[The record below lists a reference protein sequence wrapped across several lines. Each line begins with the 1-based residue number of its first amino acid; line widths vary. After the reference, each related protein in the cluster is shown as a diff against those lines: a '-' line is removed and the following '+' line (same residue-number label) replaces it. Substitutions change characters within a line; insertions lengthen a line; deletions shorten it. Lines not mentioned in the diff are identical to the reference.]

1 MYRRF
6 SFVPALLLVTAS
18 VATAQTREVQR
29 PPDGG
34 AVQRIIGIFIP
45 SMPNAPFTATVTTEW
60 TRPLAD
66 GTTIAWKNHRIIA
79 RDTTGRI
86 FQERRWFVAAAKQDE
101 PGLMQIEISDP
112 ASHQLYI
119 CRPEPRVCDLR
130 PFYAPAFEPSV
141 PVSAAGRGSAAST
154 IEDLG
159 KQSIEGFEVTGQR
172 ETMVIESNAMGNNR
186 PIMTKREF
194 WYSPLLGVNLL
205 SKREDPR
212 FGTENFEVTHI
223 SVGEPDAKLFELPT
237 GFRVVNMAKPSEV
250 PAAATTA
257 PPN

>member
-1 MYRRF
+1 MKRRYAL
-6 SFVPALLLVTAS
+6 ALLLLFSGTSLVL
-18 VATAQTREVQR
+18 AQTQEVQR

-34 AVQRIIGIFIP
+34 AVQRIISIFIP
-45 SMPNAPFTATVTTEW
+45 SMPNAPFTATVSTEW

-119 CRPEPRVCDLR
+119 CRPGPRVCDLR
-130 PFYAPAFEPSV
+130 PFYAPAFEPPV
-141 PVSAAGRGSAAST
+141 PVSAAGKGSSAST
-154 IEDLG
+154 IENLG

-172 ETMVIESNAMGNNR
+172 ETMVIQSNAMGNNR
-186 PIMTKREF
+186 PLLAKREF

-212 FGTENFEVTHI
+212 FGAENFEVTHI
-223 SVGEPDAKLFELPT
+223 SVGEPDSKLFEPPA
-237 GFRVVNMAKPSEV
+237 GYKVVNLGKAPEV
-250 PAAATTA
+250 PAAETES
-257 PPN
+257 PN